1 MLLHKC
7 PLNPAKCKF
16 LKRQQTGSPR
26 EPQSAVKAF
35 LVGAALQMIKQSP
48 YRERL
53 PLSPNSLEVHCHLH
67 RDLPWGLPRG
77 LAQGPAWSVK
87 VDGMQAL
94 MQLLLPRRSP
104 HTPVGSAP
112 TTFPPQMGNEPT
124 ALLLCCHHPLGTC
137 GASCY
142 LAHLQPSVDHQPF
155 PCILGT
161 LTNVSWVMVLPAALS
176 PMASPHSEDQGESLP
191 GPCGPYSLLCPA
203 PHGICAF
210 PALSGTVSRG
220 KASSAH
226 RAPCHHPTPPPST
239 PTQELLKTF

>member
-1 MLLHKC
+1 
-7 PLNPAKCKF
+7 
-16 LKRQQTGSPR
+16 
-26 EPQSAVKAF
+26 
-35 LVGAALQMIKQSP
+35 
-48 YRERL
+48 
-53 PLSPNSLEVHCHLH
+53 
-67 RDLPWGLPRG
+67 
-77 LAQGPAWSVK
+77 
-87 VDGMQAL
+87 
-94 MQLLLPRRSP
+94 MQLLLTRHSP

-142 LAHLQPSVDHQPF
+142 LANLQPSVDHQPF

-203 PHGICAF
+203 PHGSPFRHCVTWQSLLS
-210 PALSGTVSRG
+210 PQGSMSPPHPSTLHPNSGTTENLLGTSQPLARGQCEQTWPCLPGAEGQTAVNRCRGRAESREEGFAGPVCAQLRGAGPAGSVGQWKVSSSFRWREFRG
-220 KASSAH
+220 QYA
-226 RAPCHHPTPPPST
+226 
-239 PTQELLKTF
+239 QVGV